1 MLRVSAINVP
11 HKPWVVDTIAQQFL
25 NSLAVVDGDF
35 GGYREQHT
43 FDLTQMGRA
52 VLRRYA

>member
-1 MLRVSAINVP
+1 MLRVSAIAVA
-11 HKPWVVDTIAQQFL
+11 HKPWVIDTVAQQFL
-25 NSLAVVDGDF
+25 NSLAIVDRDF

-52 VLRRYA
+52 VLRRYS